1 MGYGDPAGTAPIGI
15 SFLPTAENQAQGPQ
29 QGQLEGDLGSAFRIL
44 SLRLPRVLGAK
55 AISSPDLLAGG
66 TNVSPGSNFNP
77 HAAVFEALLRALAAA
92 AGGGTGTPGTAD
104 ASSSTL
110 SGGSRL
116 GAPNVVFSPKPPTQ
130 PFTPSPALPSVPT
143 TGVTGGTGQPRVP
156 RTFSPSD

>member
-1 MGYGDPAGTAPIGI
+1 MGYGDPAGTSPIGI
-15 SFLPTAENQAQGPQ
+15 SFLPTAENQAQGPS

-66 TNVSPGSNFNP
+66 NALSPGSNFNP

-92 AGGGTGTPGTAD
+92 AGGGTATPGTAD
-104 ASSSTL
+104 TF

-116 GAPNVVFSPKPPTQ
+116 PPPNVVVSPKQPQLFTPPPPPPTL
-130 PFTPSPALPSVPT
+130 PTPPLADA
-143 TGVTGGTGQPRVP
+143 TGGSFQSRIPRM
-156 RTFSPSD
+156 RSPFD